1 MDLKIFTLAIKT
13 DHFFLLLLAFRDW
26 FFAGLERVAEELMGR
41 RKWAL
46 YQDALNTSTAVRQQ
60 QQQQQQQQEEE
71 EGTALK
77 SDTQLTEKSSATGAF
92 IF

>member
-1 MDLKIFTLAIKT
+1 
-13 DHFFLLLLAFRDW
+13 
-26 FFAGLERVAEELMGR
+26 MGR

-46 YQDALNTSTAVRQQ
+46 YQDALNTSTAVR
-60 QQQQQQQQEEE
+60 QQQQQQQEEE